1 MAGLTAVVQRLVA
14 VRVIGHLWVD
24 GSLMTEKIDPE
35 DADLLLRISS
45 DFLDRRTQEQWET
58 LEWFADRDRK
68 TTHHCDSYRWV
79 EYPIDH
85 DLYMQSEWD
94 RAYWIRQ
101 YGFSRRDVQKGIA
114 VLELT
119 GGAV

>member
-1 MAGLTAVVQRLVA
+1 
-14 VRVIGHLWVD
+14 
-24 GSLMTEKIDPE
+24 
-35 DADLLLRISS
+35 
-45 DFLDRRTQEQWET
+45 
-58 LEWFADRDRK
+58 
-68 TTHHCDSYRWV
+68 V